1 ALTDRRRCRHRLRCS
16 SPAFDLAAHRFR
28 VAELKLRA
36 ASNVVPLGAVD
47 CGHFYHRALLFKA
60 FCDAVG
66 LPPCALRRAEY
77 GRAWNVVDARD
88 LALAPALA
96 KGVVLRFVD
105 GASRAPD
112 VSAPETNSQT
122 SQAEAAASAPPPAA
136 ASLHSKEAQ
145 QSKSGGSN
153 PAASA
158 ATKGAAAPPAPRP
171 QQRDAVPA
179 PAVTAASLPSVP
191 GGPSQEAEAADA
203 DPAAE
208 AATKAAV
215 VQFLPGWE
223 PPSRD
228 VVCPDGRVVVD
239 LVFEPG
245 RLLAE
250 GATRRRR
257 IYVGTNHQSLCR
269 MVANPYHAQVEDY
282 QWYSIHVV
290 ALVVIFLSVS
300 GSLSIIYLTAMKAA
314 KESIHPI
321 QMLPMF
327 ISMTDV
333 FFGLFHG
340 TDHLVSLA
348 LGRVL
353 DGPGCVALGFGT
365 VFSMNSTPFWV
376 SACAVYMHLGIV
388 HNKKPDVG
396 PAAAWMHLA
405 CWGGPL
411 AINIIA
417 LARGEFG
424 PEIMWCGLPHSL
436 GVYNTSVILAGLA
449 VNIVIYAW
457 TWAFIMRHSRSV
469 SAMGAGSGSGS
480 SSHGQQSDDSS
491 ASPLK
496 NIRIS
501 RTKDEVAAEKPNPAV
516 AAQRDAEKRF
526 RKAANELPIFV
537 LIYIVQWFPYA
548 VYGVL
553 LLYGVSTYWFN
564 LTVVTLTNS
573 GGIWNAIAYRKLVD
587 RKK

>member
-1 ALTDRRRCRHRLRCS
+1 
-16 SPAFDLAAHRFR
+16 
-28 VAELKLRA
+28 
-36 ASNVVPLGAVD
+36 
-47 CGHFYHRALLFKA
+47 
-60 FCDAVG
+60 
-66 LPPCALRRAEY
+66 
-77 GRAWNVVDARD
+77 
-88 LALAPALA
+88 
-96 KGVVLRFVD
+96 GVVLRFVD

-122 SQAEAAASAPPPAA
+122 SHAVAAASAPPPAA
-136 ASLHSKEAQ
+136 ASLHSKETQ

-153 PAASA
+153 PAAAA

-179 PAVTAASLPSVP
+179 PAVTAAVSSPLTGVP

-203 DPAAE
+203 DAAAE

-215 VQFLPGWE
+215 VQFLSGWE

-250 GATRRRR
+250 GSDEAAAYIR
-257 IYVGTNHQSLCR
+257 G

-290 ALVVIFLSVS
+290 ALVVIFLSVP

-314 KESIHPI
+314 KESIQPI

-333 FFGLFHG
+333 LFGLFHG

-396 PAAAWMHLA
+396 PAAAWMYLA

-411 AINIIA
+411 AISIVA

-436 GVYNTSVILAGLA
+436 GIYNTSVILAGLA

-457 TWAFIMRHSRSV
+457 TWAFIMRFSRSV
-469 SAMGAGSGSGS
+469 ATMSAGSSTGS
-480 SSHGQQSDDSS
+480 SLHGLQSDDSG

-496 NIRIS
+496 NILIS

-516 AAQRDAEKRF
+516 VAQRDAEKRF
-526 RKAANELPIFV
+526 RKAANGLPIFV

-553 LLYGVSTYWFN
+553 LLYGVSAYWFN
-564 LTVVTLTNS
+564 LIVVTSVNS

>member
-1 ALTDRRRCRHRLRCS
+1 QAPLRLQRG
-16 SPAFDLAAHRFR
+16 A
-28 VAELKLRA
+28 
-36 ASNVVPLGAVD
+36 LGAVD
-47 CGHFYHRALLFKA
+47 RGHFYHRALLFKA
-60 FCDAVG
+60 VCDAVG
-66 LPPCALRRAEY
+66 LAPCALRRAEY

-122 SQAEAAASAPPPAA
+122 SHAVAVASAPPPAA

-153 PAASA
+153 PSAAA

-179 PAVTAASLPSVP
+179 PAVTAPSSSPLPSVP

-203 DPAAE
+203 DAAAE

-215 VQFLPGWE
+215 AQFLP
-223 PPSRD
+223 D
-228 VVCPDGRVVVD
+228 
-239 LVFEPG
+239 
-245 RLLAE
+245 
-250 GATRRRR
+250 
-257 IYVGTNHQSLCR
+257 HQSLCR

-333 FFGLFHG
+333 LFGLFHG

-436 GVYNTSVILAGLA
+436 GIYNTSVILAGLA

-469 SAMGAGSGSGS
+469 SVMGAGSSSGS

-516 AAQRDAEKRF
+516 AAKRDAEKRF